1 MSIKYITGVKVVFYG
16 MKLNE
21 ERKQKKVKFAEIFIE
36 GDYLEH
42 NLQACK
48 LMKKENNF
56 LRIFIRGFDLLIIVK
71 VVVGYLTWI
80 E

>member
-1 MSIKYITGVKVVFYG
+1 MGIKYITGVKVVFYG

-48 LMKKENNF
+48 LMKKKNNF

-71 VVVGYLTWI
+71 VVVGYLT
-80 E
+80 

>member
-42 NLQACK
+42 NLQAGK
-48 LMKKENNF
+48 LMKKKKT
-56 LRIFIRGFDLLIIVK
+56 IFC
-71 VVVGYLTWI
+71 GYLSEVLI
-80 E
+80 F

>member
-1 MSIKYITGVKVVFYG
+1 MDIKYITGVKVVFYG

-48 LMKKENNF
+48 LMKKKT
-56 LRIFIRGFDLLIIVK
+56 IFC
-71 VVVGYLTWI
+71 GYLSEVSI
-80 E
+80 F